1 MFLQS
6 TININI
12 AACYILYVRNTLAT
26 YLYNMM
32 AIMRGNVV
40 ELRAVYDLN
49 RETL

>member
-1 MFLQS
+1 MFLAS
-6 TININI
+6 TFNINI
-12 AACYILYVRNTLAT
+12 AACYMLYVRNILAT

-40 ELRAVYDLN
+40 ELRTVYDVN